1 MSHSRSAADC
11 PDQPMCD
18 GCRRVALLRPDH
30 EAVSRR
36 LSALW
41 SACHAAVP
49 RAYAIRHRPRC
60 TARYRAAVE
69 LRCWPP
75 VMTDAPHTDENAS
88 STDLPTPTAA
98 TLSAVEER
106 AAPPPAVPVSPAAR
120 QSCPTGRTG
129 VSPPRRSRA
138 AVIVTRSARARSAD
152 ARMFDLGQTAV
163 GTVTSRWT
171 YSTCV
176 LPRTGAKPL
185 VLTGMALGVIA
196 TDVASHSGQW
206 SRSHSPT
213 GTMPIAS
220 SSHGTP
226 TKADTTMTTTVHNHL
241 RSARRAPRPQVS
253 KER

>member
-1 MSHSRSAADC
+1 M
-11 PDQPMCD
+11 
-18 GCRRVALLRPDH
+18 
-30 EAVSRR
+30 
-36 LSALW
+36 
-41 SACHAAVP
+41 AAVESP
-49 RAYAIRHRPRC
+49 FSDPIMRPFLGACPRCGLRVTQRFRAYAIRHCPRC
-60 TARYRAAVE
+60 IARYRAAVE

-106 AAPPPAVPVSPAAR
+106 AAPPP
-120 QSCPTGRTG
+120 TGRRLTRG
-129 VSPPRRSRA
+129 SPPRRSRA

-163 GTVTSRWT
+163 GAATSRLR

-213 GTMPIAS
+213 GTSP
-220 SSHGTP
+220 
-226 TKADTTMTTTVHNHL
+226 
-241 RSARRAPRPQVS
+241 
-253 KER
+253 